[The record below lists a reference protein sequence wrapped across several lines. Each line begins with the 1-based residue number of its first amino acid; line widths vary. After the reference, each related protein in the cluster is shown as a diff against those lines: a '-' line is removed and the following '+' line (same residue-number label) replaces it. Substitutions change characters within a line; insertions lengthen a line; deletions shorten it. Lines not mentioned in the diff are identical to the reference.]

1 MADSTD
7 SAAAAAEPGSHR
19 ACAYCPD
26 PGADVCVREYPSASG
41 PGTAIHAHRA
51 CADER
56 GIDVLYALVTEQ
68 ATGSPS

>member
-7 SAAAAAEPGSHR
+7 RRAGSEETSGHLCR
-19 ACAYCPD
+19 YCPE
-26 PGADVCVREYPSASG
+26 PGADVCIGDHPSASG
-41 PGTAIHAHRA
+41 PGHAIHAHRA